1 MSTHTDPGRR
11 ESPVVTHTVKTHTD
25 EHRRRATTE
34 KTAGRDPRQEIA
46 RQPRER
52 DSTDTRRSHKS
63 IFRPNGS
70 PDRMDSRAEIYSL
83 LAAWP
88 GQTHE

>member
-1 MSTHTDPGRR
+1 MSVHRDPARR
-11 ESPVVTHTVKTHTD
+11 ESPVGRHTVKTDD
-25 EHRRRATTE
+25 EQDRAKATNE

-46 RQPRER
+46 RHTEER
-52 DSTDTRRSHKS
+52 DSLYTHRSHKS

-88 GQTHE
+88 GQDHE